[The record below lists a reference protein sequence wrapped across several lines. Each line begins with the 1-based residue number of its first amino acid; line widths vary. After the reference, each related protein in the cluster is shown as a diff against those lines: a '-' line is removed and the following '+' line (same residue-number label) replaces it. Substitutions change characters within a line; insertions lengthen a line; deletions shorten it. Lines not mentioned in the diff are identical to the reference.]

1 MKGDFL
7 VVKHLSKYGVLMTFG
22 GKVDYLYGVH
32 GISDPLKSALPYPVP
47 FLINLVL
54 VPWGDRIIYDSFAMT
69 SNVSFGAGLRSSVKE
84 WYHASKEK
92 YGIIESLGVDNP
104 VIHFPKKRKS
114 ESTVSANVT
123 RDSIPTPVRIPKSM
137 AEKYNEIS
145 DIIIQFSK
153 EKLDEEYQE
162 LCLKVLAKLC
172 RKRPSP
178 LLKGKS
184 RTWACGIVYA
194 IGSNNFIFDKSQDI
208 NMTATEIAQWFG
220 LSKSTAG
227 NKASEIINI
236 LQIFP
241 MNEEYSLKSLMDENP
256 AMWFIDINGYLM
268 DVRIAPYEIQREA
281 YERGWIPYIPDD
293 KE

>member
-1 MKGDFL
+1 MNLTQSEIQLFYKLWYALVWGVNEKHKVIPCFKKPKYGTQVSISAEEFVKVRDAMWDNPGWIDEFLAENDNGEFTEQERIIITKWRKHFIKGDFL

-47 FLINLVL
+47 FLVNLVL

-114 ESTVSANVT
+114 ESTVGANVT

-145 DIIIQFSK
+145 DSIIQF
-153 EKLDEEYQE
+153 
-162 LCLKVLAKLC
+162 
-172 RKRPSP
+172 
-178 LLKGKS
+178 
-184 RTWACGIVYA
+184 
-194 IGSNNFIFDKSQDI
+194 
-208 NMTATEIAQWFG
+208 
-220 LSKSTAG
+220 
-227 NKASEIINI
+227 
-236 LQIFP
+236 
-241 MNEEYSLKSLMDENP
+241 
-256 AMWFIDINGYLM
+256 
-268 DVRIAPYEIQREA
+268 
-281 YERGWIPYIPDD
+281 
-293 KE
+293 